1 MDRMTEREVDNAP
14 NAAADD
20 RTTVTALR
28 GALER
33 VQRQLE
39 QETREKHQAL
49 RDLHDARVNLR
60 AFQRPTFGP
69 AAPCSVTAGNV

>member
-1 MDRMTEREVDNAP
+1 MPNTERETDP
-14 NAAADD
+14 AALSHERA
-20 RTTVTALR
+20 TVTALR

-49 RDLHDARVNLR
+49 RELHDARVNLR
-60 AFQRPTFGP
+60 ALVRPGF
-69 AAPCSVTAGNV
+69 TANAGTPPGTACVG